1 MIKIGKYEFESKEQA
16 ESKIRSLGVQED
28 ENGVETP
35 SHPHSIFKI
44 GNIVLE
50 PAEYDEEGEVTK
62 EAVYSTKY
70 SVDAL
75 FVGLED
81 HPYGWKS
88 YYVDV
93 KGEGVH
99 SFMGLKYQDYK
110 F

>member
-1 MIKIGKYEFESKEQA
+1 MKIGKYEFESQGQA
-16 ESKIRSLGVQED
+16 DSKIKSLGD
-28 ENGVETP
+28 N
-35 SHPHSIFKI
+35 HPHSVFKI

-50 PAEYDEEGEVTK
+50 PTEYDEEGEITK
-62 EAVYSTKY
+62 EAVYSNKY

-81 HPYGWKS
+81 HPYGWKR
-88 YYVDV
+88 YAGDV
-93 KGEGVH
+93 QGDGVH